1 MSDNKYTELHYEH
14 TDKVNLNRL
23 NLDYTTPEQSKRLI
37 ELGIP
42 IESANIVYYHTPDSW
57 HDPYLITEKKQI
69 ENLKSGKGLPCWSA
83 GRLIEILEII
93 LGSPW
98 GDKQLLGEQGTLLER
113 VLSDFEDIVKYKEIF
128 NDNRIDFS
136 KLKE

>member
-1 MSDNKYTELHYEH
+1 MKKAQTNF
-14 TDKVNLNRL
+14 TDV
-23 NLDYTTPEQSKRLI
+23 EQSKRLL

-42 IESANIVYYHTPDSW
+42 ENSADCYNTTKHIDKIPEDKTYKDICQMFKLRGNY
-57 HDPYLITEKKQI
+57 TEI
-69 ENLKSGKGLPCWSA
+69 YPCWSA

-98 GDKQLLGEQGTLLER
+98 SDHQLLGKQGTLLER
-113 VLSDFEDIVKYKEIF
+113 VLSDFEDVVKYKEIF
-128 NDNRIDFS
+128 KDNRIDFS